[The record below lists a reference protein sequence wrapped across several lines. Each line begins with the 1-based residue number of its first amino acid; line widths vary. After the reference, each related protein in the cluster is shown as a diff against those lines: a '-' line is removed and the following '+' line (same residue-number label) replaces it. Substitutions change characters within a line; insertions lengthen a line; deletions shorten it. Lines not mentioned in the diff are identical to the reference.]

1 MQICEKWNSL
11 ELFAWN
17 LFINISVSFRLN
29 HTPAPL
35 HSSPTPL
42 HCLPCGQG
50 VTAATG
56 QNTFLSATK
65 LIELMAQT
73 QRLIQHTHT
82 PSPCLRSLSLS
93 PVSLSLPFGLPV
105 TIKIAIN
112 SNYQRITSWKI
123 TFYYMIK
130 VKLQLDDDN
139 VHWNRFTCVVFPQQT
154 ANST

>member
-11 ELFAWN
+11 ELYAWN
-17 LFINISVSFRLN
+17 LFINISVSFRFN
-29 HTPAPL
+29 HTAVP
-35 HSSPTPL
+35 SPPTL
-42 HCLPCGQG
+42 FFNLPC
-50 VTAATG
+50 ALATLWSRCNSSHRAEHISFSNEINRTDG
-56 QNTFLSATK
+56 TDTEAN
-65 LIELMAQT
+65 
-73 QRLIQHTHT
+73 
-82 PSPCLRSLSLS
+82 PPDSLSLS
-93 PVSLSLPFGLPV
+93 LCISLSLCVPFGLPV